1 MAETEG
7 ITEVF
12 SPPQEDFNQAQKSS
26 AHAEKTS
33 ADSQNLPTLDGS
45 KVGRK
50 FTHTDARINEILD
63 HYLLTG
69 ELPEYVTE
77 RQKRSYRSHV
87 RLSERRER
95 LEKRGR
101 ILFLSNGRNL
111 SVKLASAEDFF
122 AFISGAV
129 NAINIPSWSIFMR
142 WNAVHVGLE
151 AGKLV
156 MSQEG
161 KSYMLAI
168 AEPKNAE
175 DFSADK
181 SASQA
186 S

>member
-95 LEKRGR
+95 LEKRGYHTIR
-101 ILFLSNGRNL
+101 TTRSDTGRSNIVPLKR
-111 SVKLASAEDFF
+111 S
-122 AFISGAV
+122 AV

-142 WNAVHVGLE
+142 WNAVNVGLE
-151 AGKLV
+151 AGTLV

>member
-1 MAETEG
+1 MFDYQKGERDLKKG
-7 ITEVF
+7 DITPYVPLEVIR
-12 SPPQEDFNQAQKSS
+12 ED
-26 AHAEKTS
+26 
-33 ADSQNLPTLDGS
+33 
-45 KVGRK
+45 
-50 FTHTDARINEILD
+50 
-63 HYLLTG
+63 
-69 ELPEYVTE
+69 
-77 RQKRSYRSHV
+77 
-87 RLSERRER
+87 
-95 LEKRGR
+95 R

-142 WNAVHVGLE
+142 WNAVNVGLE
-151 AGKLV
+151 AGTLV

-168 AEPKNAE
+168 AEPKKAE